1 MFYTEGA
8 LSLPVRPGNMGFL
21 IYRDGYSIFL
31 DICNSGKSRKG
42 WWLGYFLINW
52 KKDYYFFAG
61 SPREVPPWI
70 FRVYGSMARS
80 AGRIYRAGY
89 LLLQFNV
96 LVMNLLCNYYRRA
109 GNPRPLSIADF
120 RLPRTHVVLVHA
132 SIARG
137 IIWVRIKKSKIHFCV
152 FCFFCLFF
160 WFFSLLLLI
169 SFFCF
174 SLFLFYIFSAY

>member
-1 MFYTEGA
+1 MKMLWQRASSQSPCGA
-8 LSLPVRPGNMGFL
+8 RMLIECNHRNPRGLAPG
-21 IYRDGYSIFL
+21 S
-31 DICNSGKSRKG
+31 SQ
-42 WWLGYFLINW
+42 FLINW

-109 GNPRPLSIADF
+109 RNLRPLSIADF

-152 FCFFCLFF
+152 FCFFACFF
-160 WFFSLLLLI
+160 GFSP
-169 SFFCF
+169 CF
-174 SLFLFYIFSAY
+174 FLFPFFVFLCFYFTFFQHIKFANKYFH